1 MGARDKNDK
10 TSIFNR
16 WEDNDVRFLS
26 EEEVAEKQA
35 EIYKIK
41 GLRTQETKK
50 FEAFFEIVQRFARER
65 NSVFFLDAADNRHF
79 ETDILE
85 GEDLMGWL
93 IPFEKQEEFEK
104 EFNEGEISEKW
115 DDYFCFAIWENEN
128 NPVIKFTI

>member
-1 MGARDKNDK
+1 M
-10 TSIFNR
+10 
-16 WEDNDVRFLS
+16 
-26 EEEVAEKQA
+26 
-35 EIYKIK
+35 K
-41 GLRTQETKK
+41 GLRTQEPKK
-50 FEAFFEIVQRFARER
+50 FKLFFEIVQRFARER

-104 EFNEGEISEKW
+104 EFNESEISEKW
-115 DDYFCFAIWENEN
+115 DDYFCFAIWENKN